1 MQLIVFIIKRVIM
14 SICMLYTFDLIV
26 MSAGIVIPINFFS
39 IGIVSFLGLPAIF
52 GFLVLQNY
60 II

>member
-52 GFLVLQNY
+52 GFLV
-60 II
+60 